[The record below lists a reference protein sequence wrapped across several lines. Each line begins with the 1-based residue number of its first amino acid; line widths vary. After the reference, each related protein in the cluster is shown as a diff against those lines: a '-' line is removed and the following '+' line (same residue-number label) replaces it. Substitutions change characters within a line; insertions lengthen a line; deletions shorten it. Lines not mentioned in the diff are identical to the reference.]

1 MRTREEKIRKAL
13 IKEISDIIRQD
24 LNDPRIKGIISVTY
38 IRLSS
43 DYRYA
48 KVYISIFS
56 NNEEQKQNI
65 MNALEDSTSFI
76 RKEIG
81 RRIKLRYTPEL
92 KFVYDDS
99 IEKGIEIT
107 DLLKHYS

>member
-1 MRTREEKIRKAL
+1 MHSREAKIKKAL

-38 IRLSS
+38 IKLSS

-48 KVYISIFS
+48 KVYVSVFG
-56 NNEEQKQNI
+56 NDEQKQNI
-65 MNALEDSTSFI
+65 MDALEDSTSFI